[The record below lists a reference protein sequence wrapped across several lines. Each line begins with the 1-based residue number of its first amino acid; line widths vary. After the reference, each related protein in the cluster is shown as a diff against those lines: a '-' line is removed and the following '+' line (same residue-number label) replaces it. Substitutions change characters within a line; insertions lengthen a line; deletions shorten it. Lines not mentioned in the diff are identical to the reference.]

1 MSKNFP
7 FQIIKN
13 SNKGLTVL
21 EQGLPL
27 PSIKKE
33 KKNGKSMLEDMKLRF
48 IVPSMVQESQQS
60 VKPLGKVVGKQMKF
74 SQKGSIYG

>member
-13 SNKGLTVL
+13 SNKGLSL
-21 EQGLPL
+21 SKDCSYLL
-27 PSIKKE
+27 LKK
-33 KKNGKSMLEDMKLRF
+33 KKKIGKSMLEDMKLRF

-60 VKPLGKVVGKQMKF
+60 VKPLGKIVYKQMKF

>member
-33 KKNGKSMLEDMKLRF
+33 KKKRE
-48 IVPSMVQESQQS
+48 
-60 VKPLGKVVGKQMKF
+60 
-74 SQKGSIYG
+74 IYARGHEAQIYSTFYGTRISAKCKTTR

>member
-1 MSKNFP
+1 
-7 FQIIKN
+7 
-13 SNKGLTVL
+13 
-21 EQGLPL
+21 
-27 PSIKKE
+27 
-33 KKNGKSMLEDMKLRF
+33 MLEDMKLRF

>member
-33 KKNGKSMLEDMKLRF
+33 KKMGNLC
-48 IVPSMVQESQQS
+48 
-60 VKPLGKVVGKQMKF
+60 
-74 SQKGSIYG
+74 